1 MMLLA
6 AAGMSLAGCSSV
18 VEGTSQTLTFE
29 TNPAG
34 ATCVLERNGVAI
46 GNVTT
51 PSGIVVQ
58 KTKHNILV
66 TCRKEGYQ
74 EAKATLKSEVAGATF
89 GNIILGGG
97 IGWAIDSAS
106 GADNK
111 YQEITTLTL
120 LPESTSAS
128 AEKANANERLVA
140 LQKLFDDKAITE
152 VEYKEKRQKII
163 DSM

>member
-1 MMLLA
+1 M
-6 AAGMSLAGCSSV
+6 LAGCSSV

-29 TNPAG
+29 TNPPG

-66 TCRKEGYQ
+66 TCTKPGYQ

-111 YQEITTLTL
+111 YQTITTLTL
-120 LPESTSAS
+120 LPEAATPV
-128 AEKANANERLVA
+128 AEKANANERLAVV
-140 LQKLFDDKAITE
+140 QKLYDDKAITE
-152 VEYKEKRQKII
+152 AEYKDRRQKIL